1 MFTGEENGESDG
13 GGGGEKT
20 IDTETRNSVE
30 TDNKNKAKGRGGGVG
45 NSAIKRHKKS
55 EAALLPLKSITSQ
68 YSPRG
73 VKKLRTTIKV
83 EVIISSFNL
92 CMKFLLIGYYA

>member
-92 CMKFLLIGYYA
+92 CMKFLLTGYYA